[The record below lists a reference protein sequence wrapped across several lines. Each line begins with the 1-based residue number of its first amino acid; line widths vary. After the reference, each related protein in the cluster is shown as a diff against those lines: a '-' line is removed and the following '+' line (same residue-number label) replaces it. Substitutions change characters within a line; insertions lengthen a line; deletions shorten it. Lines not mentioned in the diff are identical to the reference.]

1 MAAGDKVTIHTDGAC
16 SGNPGPGGWAAIM
29 QFRGHERELSGG
41 DILTTNNRMELTAAI
56 EALKALR
63 RPCTVDLYTD
73 STYVREGITNW
84 IARWKANGWRTA
96 AKKPVKNAELWQA
109 LDREIARHAV
119 TWHWVRGH
127 AGDAMNERADRLA
140 REAMAPYKVM

>member
-1 MAAGDKVTIHTDGAC
+1 
-16 SGNPGPGGWAAIM
+16 M

-84 IARWKANGWRTA
+84 IAPMEGETAGGRRQKSRSRTPNSG
-96 AKKPVKNAELWQA
+96 KRSTGKLP
-109 LDREIARHAV
+109 
-119 TWHWVRGH
+119 
-127 AGDAMNERADRLA
+127 AMRSPGTGCADMP
-140 REAMAPYKVM
+140 EMP